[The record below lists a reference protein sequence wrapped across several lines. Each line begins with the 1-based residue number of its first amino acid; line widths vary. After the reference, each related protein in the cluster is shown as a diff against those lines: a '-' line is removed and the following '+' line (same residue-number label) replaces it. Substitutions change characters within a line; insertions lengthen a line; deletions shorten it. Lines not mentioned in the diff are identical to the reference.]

1 MPIAASPDQKFGF
14 KIVNLALWVA
24 SKRPLD
30 QFCRGFFSS
39 WKSTRPTGSAKI
51 TEVHRETMKR
61 GWGGFFLVWEVWGS
75 VEHTIKTKVGCF
87 SHNNLGLKGGQEKFY
102 NLSITAI
109 IVWAKSWLR
118 GHI

>member
-1 MPIAASPDQKFGF
+1 
-14 KIVNLALWVA
+14 
-24 SKRPLD
+24 
-30 QFCRGFFSS
+30 
-39 WKSTRPTGSAKI
+39 
-51 TEVHRETMKR
+51 MKR
-61 GWGGFFLVWEVWGS
+61 GWGRVVGVGWGGVGGGGGR

-87 SHNNLGLKGGQEKFY
+87 SRNNLGLKGGQEKFY

>member
-1 MPIAASPDQKFGF
+1 
-14 KIVNLALWVA
+14 
-24 SKRPLD
+24 
-30 QFCRGFFSS
+30 
-39 WKSTRPTGSAKI
+39 
-51 TEVHRETMKR
+51 MKR
-61 GWGGFFLVWEVWGS
+61 GWGRVVGVGGGGEGGGGS